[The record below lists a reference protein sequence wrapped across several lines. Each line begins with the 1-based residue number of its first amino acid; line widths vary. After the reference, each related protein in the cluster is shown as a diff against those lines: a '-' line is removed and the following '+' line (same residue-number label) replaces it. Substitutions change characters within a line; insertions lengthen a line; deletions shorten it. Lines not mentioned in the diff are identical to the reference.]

1 MHKNSEFHK
10 LKTPSFIIFT
20 DLDGT
25 LLDNDTYEW
34 EEALPAINLCKNHSI
49 PVILASSKTRAEIS
63 LLSRGM
69 SLSDPFISEN
79 GGGIFFQNKSF
90 PEIPEEVS
98 FDNGLWRFSLGMQ
111 YSLLVKKLHEIR
123 DDLGIDIK
131 GFSDMSIEEISE
143 HTGLDME
150 SARLA
155 SLREYDEPFVIN
167 EKEAINNDELIGAVK
182 KRGLSITLGGR
193 FYHLHGRNDKGHAMT
208 QIMSMYKKSRK
219 RAISIA
225 LGDSPN
231 DFSMLKNAD
240 HPVLIRSE
248 HNFYMLKKQ
257 IPSLTITKST
267 GPKAWNDAVL
277 NILRRF
283 PFHDDN

>member
-1 MHKNSEFHK
+1 MHKNSEFRE

-20 DLDGT
+20 DLDAT

-34 EEALPAINLCKNHSI
+34 EEALPAINQCKNHSI
-49 PVILASSKTRAEIS
+49 PLILASSKTRAEIS
-63 LLSRGM
+63 LLRNKM

-79 GGGIFFQNKSF
+79 GGGIFFQNNFF
-90 PEIPEEVS
+90 PEIPEEAS
-98 FDNGLWRFSLGMQ
+98 FDNGLWRISLGMQ

-143 HTGLDME
+143 RTGLKRED
-150 SARLA
+150 ALLA
-155 SLREYDEPFVIN
+155 SLREYDEPFIIN
-167 EKEAINNDELIGAVK
+167 EKEAVNNDELIWAIK
-182 KRGLSITLGGR
+182 ERGLSITTGGR

-208 QIMSMYKKSRK
+208 QIMSMYKKFRNT
-219 RAISIA
+219 AISIA

-248 HNFYMLKKQ
+248 HDFYVLKKQ
-257 IPSLTITKST
+257 IPSLTITRST

-283 PFHDDN
+283 PFYDDK